1 MADRPLQEEPRLRF
15 EPLDKKKHD
24 RAAFSCEQE
33 SLDKHLKERATQEI
47 KKRVAA
53 VYALTPDGKTIAGYY
68 TLSQYAIEAGE
79 LPAELVQQLHLPK
92 YDKLPATLLGRLAR
106 SKQFKGRGLG
116 ELLLMGAMKRALE
129 HSRNI
134 AAVAVVMDAIDENAR
149 AFDRRYG
156 FIAIPNQP
164 TRLFIPMKTVAEL
177 FPEIDTELTSP
188 LGQRR
193 A

>member
-1 MADRPLQEEPRLRF
+1 LADRPGQEKSRFRF

-33 SLDKHLKERATQEI
+33 SLDRYLKEQATQEI

-53 VYALTPDGKTIAGYY
+53 VYVLTPDGKTIAGYY
-68 TLSQYAIEAGE
+68 TLSQHAIEAGE
-79 LPAELVQQLHLPK
+79 LPPELVQQLHLPK
-92 YDKLPATLLGRLAR
+92 YDRLPATLLGRLAR

-134 AAVAVVMDAIDENAR
+134 ASVAMVVDAIDENAH
-149 AFDRRYG
+149 AFYGRYG
-156 FIAIPNQP
+156 FIDIPNRP
-164 TRLFIPMKTVAEL
+164 NRLFMPMKTLAQL
-177 FPEIDTELTSP
+177 FPNIDTE
-188 LGQRR
+188 
-193 A
+193 

>member
-1 MADRPLQEEPRLRF
+1 MTDRPIQERPRLRF
-15 EPLDKKKHD
+15 ERLDKKKHD
-24 RAAFSCEQE
+24 RAVFSCEQE
-33 SLDKHLKERATQEI
+33 SLDRYLKEPATQEI

-53 VYALTPDGKTIAGYY
+53 VYVLTPDGKTIAGYC

-79 LPAELVQQLHLPK
+79 LPPELVQQLHLPK

-134 AAVAVVMDAIDENAR
+134 ASIAVVVDAIDENAH
-149 AFDRRYG
+149 AFYGRYG
-156 FIAIPNQP
+156 FIDIPNHP
-164 TRLFIPMKTVAEL
+164 NRLFMPMKTVAQL
-177 FPEIDTELTSP
+177 FPDVGTE
-188 LGQRR
+188 
-193 A
+193 

>member
-1 MADRPLQEEPRLRF
+1 MADRPVQEKPTFRF

-33 SLDKHLKERATQEI
+33 SLDRYLKEHATQEI

-53 VYALTPDGKTIAGYY
+53 VYVLTPDGKTIAGYY
-68 TLSQYAIEAGE
+68 TLSQYGIEAGE
-79 LPAELVQQLHLPK
+79 LPPELVRQLHLPK
-92 YDKLPATLLGRLAR
+92 YDRLPATLLGRLAR
-106 SKQFKGRGLG
+106 SKEFKGRGLG

-134 AAVAVVMDAIDENAR
+134 ASVAVVVDAIDENAR
-149 AFDRRYG
+149 GFYRRYG
-156 FIAIPNQP
+156 FIDIPNHP
-164 TRLFIPMKTVAEL
+164 NRLFIAMKTVARL
-177 FPEIDTELTSP
+177 FPDVEAEQLLRSW
-188 LGQRR
+188 R

>member
-1 MADRPLQEEPRLRF
+1 LADRPVQEKSRLRF

-33 SLDKHLKERATQEI
+33 SLDRYLKEHATQEI

-53 VYALTPDGKTIAGYY
+53 VYVLTPDGKTIAGYY

-79 LPAELVQQLHLPK
+79 LPPELVQQLHLPK

-134 AAVAVVMDAIDENAR
+134 ASIAVVVDAIDENAR
-149 AFDRRYG
+149 AFYRRYG
-156 FIAIPNQP
+156 FIDIPNHSN
-164 TRLFIPMKTVAEL
+164 RLFLPMKTVAVL
-177 FPEIDTELTSP
+177 FAEIETE
-188 LGQRR
+188 
-193 A
+193 

>member
-1 MADRPLQEEPRLRF
+1 LADHPIPEKPRLRF

-33 SLDKHLKERATQEI
+33 SLDRYLKEHATQEI

-53 VYALTPDGKTIAGYY
+53 VYVLTPDGKTIAGYY

-79 LPAELVQQLHLPK
+79 LSPELVQQLHLPK

-106 SKQFKGRGLG
+106 SKEFKGRGLG
-116 ELLLMGAMKRALE
+116 ELLLMGALKRARE

-134 AAVAVVMDAIDENAR
+134 ASVAVVADAIDENAR
-149 AFDRRYG
+149 AFYRRYG
-156 FIAIPNQP
+156 FIDIPNRP
-164 TRLFIPMKTVAEL
+164 NRLFISMKTVAQL
-177 FPEIDTELTSP
+177 FPDVD
-188 LGQRR
+188 
-193 A
+193 